1 MGYFP
6 VYLDLRERPCVV
18 IGTGHEADRKVDELR
33 AAGALVTAI
42 TGEPTPRMD
51 ELAHAG
57 TITLHRRSYQDG
69 DLAGAFLAVSA
80 TTDDLALSTRVKTE
94 AEVERVLLNVVDI
107 TALCMWI
114 APAIVRRGA
123 LTIAISTDGISP
135 AMARFAKN
143 RIDEILPPE
152 YGTLLRVVGDVRR
165 ELRERRLRPDPETWQ
180 RALDAET
187 LSLAAIGDLDGLRH
201 RLLTLLGSPSTDGI
215 SWRRHPASEQH
226 MATDGSPRAEFPQRR
241 SSDRSPLVAE
251 PLADEQESP

>member
-18 IGTGHEADRKVDELR
+18 IGTGHEADRKVEELR

-42 TGEPTPRMD
+42 TGEPTSRMN
-51 ELAHAG
+51 ELAEAG
-57 TITLHRRSYQDG
+57 TIALRRRAYQEG
-69 DLAGAFLAVSA
+69 DLSGAFLAVSA
-80 TTDDLALSTRVKTE
+80 TTDDLDLSARVKAE

-114 APAIVRRGA
+114 APAVVRRGS

-152 YGTLLRVVGDVRR
+152 YGTLLSVVGDVRR

-180 RALDAET
+180 RALDPET
-187 LSLAAIGDLDGLRH
+187 LRLAAMGDLDGVRH
-201 RLLTLLGSPSTDGI
+201 RLLTLLGTSPTDGI
-215 SWRRHPASEQH
+215 
-226 MATDGSPRAEFPQRR
+226 
-241 SSDRSPLVAE
+241 L
-251 PLADEQESP
+251 